1 MDRSVV
7 ATCPGCSEQLR
18 IPAQWADKA
27 VKCKKCGSV
36 VRAKGPVPAVAPVAV
51 PVAGRPSNGPPLP
64 VATPATPI
72 TPPAAPGW
80 SAPASPDAPTIS
92 GTPAFGP
99 PPAPVAQPVNPYPV
113 PHAPPPGA
121 PPYPVPGAPPQM
133 LFDPNTGQWVPAP
146 PGYPMPPGYPY
157 PAAPGYPMPPGY
169 PYPAPPAG
177 YPYPV
182 PPGTGAYPAAPTH
195 PTGSYPTAPYPAAY
209 PPPVQPAPAPAVA
222 ARAPAARGSKNAF
235 AGMDEDASPS
245 TARHRRRQSGSLL
258 PLLVVVG
265 LGVMLLGGG
274 AIAAF
279 VFKEQIQQAMGAK
292 TGATDTAPTDDKSKG
307 ATPGTGGGGT
317 SPAAKGPSSR
327 RMLAVSVTKY
337 LYCNPLVGGKN
348 KNGAS
353 EFNEAIKGVAFRY
366 GIPAADSNNQLFVVT
381 DADGKLFR
389 DAAYRP
395 MLKDIILDSVTK
407 FLESSRKQDRVVFY
421 FGGHATAKDGVAY
434 LVPAEG
440 DPTDPETLIPLA
452 DVWAKLAACPAQ
464 QKVVLF
470 DVCRLRTDENAVRP
484 GSEPMS
490 EELEKL
496 LHTPPDGVQVLTSC
510 SAGQT
515 AAEFHAAED
524 ADTPQGSAFLG
535 ALRAV
540 SKKKAAT
547 DPTAPLPVDEWA
559 KATGDRMKNVLGAK
573 AGTPKVSGTAGDPV
587 VADPNEAVPARFV
600 VLPPP
605 AGANPKDVKEVFAT
619 LSTPTLLGS
628 AADQDQVEGSVF
640 FPADA
645 LKDYTPDV
653 PVSEIEALGK
663 DLPARITDFKPADW
677 EKLKGQAHRVA
688 AVKALEEIRVKW
700 AKFADPEKDSV
711 LKDGIT
717 GKVDDKLKDEIAKKE
732 QPPIADAALE
742 LDELLET
749 LDGKMSVL
757 KKAADEDK
765 NKFWQATFRFAVAQ
779 AKMRLA
785 FIQEAML
792 ALGQVRTD
800 SIPDMT
806 NASGL
811 RLVQKTKMT
820 EKKYAPMGKKALEEF
835 GELAK
840 AHKGT
845 PFEVLAKQWRSVS
858 LGLEWRAKKADADTT
873 GDMKMEEKK

>member
-18 IPAQWADKA
+18 IPSQWADKA

-36 VRAKGPVPAVAPVAV
+36 VRAKGPVPAAPPVAA
-51 PVAGRPSNGPPLP
+51 PVAGRASNGTPLP
-64 VATPATPI
+64 VATPAAPI
-72 TPPAAPGW
+72 TPPAAPA
-80 SAPASPDAPTIS
+80 AP
-92 GTPAFGP
+92 PAFVQ

-113 PHAPPPGA
+113 QPAA
-121 PPYPVPGAPPQM
+121 PPYPAPPQM

-157 PAAPGYPMPPGY
+157 PAAPGYPAPPGYGYAAPPPGY
-169 PYPAPPAG
+169 PYPAPP
-177 YPYPV
+177 
-182 PPGTGAYPAAPTH
+182 GTGGYPAAPTA
-195 PTGSYPTAPYPAAY
+195 GYAAPTAPFQ
-209 PPPVQPAPAPAVA
+209 PPPAQPAPAPA
-222 ARAPAARGSKNAF
+222 PAARSGKNAF
-235 AGMDEDASPS
+235 AGMDEEAGPA
-245 TARHRRRQSGSLL
+245 TARNRRRKSGSLL

-265 LGVMLLGGG
+265 IGVVLLLGG
-274 AIAAF
+274 AVAAF
-279 VFKEQIQQAMGAK
+279 LFKDQIQQAVGAK
-292 TGATDTAPTDDKSKG
+292 PSATDTAPTDDKGKG
-307 ATPGTGGGGT
+307 GTSGGGNGGT
-317 SPAAKGPSSR
+317 SPVAKGGPSSR

-337 LYCNPLVGGKN
+337 LYCNPLVGGRN

-353 EFNEAIKGVAFRY
+353 EFNEAVKGIAFRY

-407 FLESSRKQDRVVFY
+407 FCESSRKQDRVVFY
-421 FGGHATAKDGVAY
+421 FGGHAIAKDGVAY

-440 DPTDPETLIPLA
+440 DPTDPTSLIPLA
-452 DVWAKLAACPAQ
+452 DVWAKLEACPAQ

-470 DVCRLRTDENAVRP
+470 DVCRLSTDENAVRP

-496 LHTPPDGVQVLTSC
+496 LHAPPAGVQVLTSC

-515 AAEFHAAED
+515 AAEFRAAED

-540 SKKKAAT
+540 AKKKGVT

-559 KATGDRMKNVLGAK
+559 KATADRMKNVLGAK
-573 AGTPKVSGTAGDPV
+573 AATPKVSGAAGEAVP
-587 VADPNEAVPARFV
+587 ADPNEAAPARFAV
-600 VLPPP
+600 MPPP
-605 AGANPKDVKEVFAT
+605 VGANPKDVKEVFAT

-628 AADQDQVEGSVF
+628 AADQEQVEGSVF

-645 LKDYTPDV
+645 LKEYTPDV
-653 PVSEIEALGK
+653 PVAEVEAMGK
-663 DLPARITDFKPADW
+663 DLPARIADFKPADW
-677 EKLKGQAHRVA
+677 EKVKGQAHRVA
-688 AVKALEEIRVKW
+688 AVKALEEIRTKW
-700 AKFADPEKDSV
+700 TKFADPEKDSV
-711 LKDGIT
+711 LKDGVS
-717 GKVDDKLKDEIAKKE
+717 GKVDDKLKADIEKKE

-742 LDELLET
+742 LDELVET
-749 LDGKMSVL
+749 LTNPKLGL
-757 KKAADEDK
+757 QKAGEEDK
-765 NKFWQATFRFAVAQ
+765 NKFWQATFRFALAQ

-785 FIQEAML
+785 FIHEANL
-792 ALGQVRTD
+792 ALGQIRTD

-806 NASGL
+806 NATGL
-811 RLVQKTKMT
+811 RLVQKGKMT
-820 EKKYAPMGKKALEEF
+820 DKKNAPLGKQALEQF

-840 AHKGT
+840 EHKGT

-873 GDMKMEEKK
+873 TGMEEKK